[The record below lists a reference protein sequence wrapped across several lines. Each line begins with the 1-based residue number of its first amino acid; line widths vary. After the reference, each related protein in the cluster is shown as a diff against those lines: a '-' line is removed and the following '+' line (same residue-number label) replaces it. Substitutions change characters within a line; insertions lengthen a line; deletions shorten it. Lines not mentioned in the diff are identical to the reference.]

1 MKRSKRQTSVFNLW
15 QLHTPGYGLLTVVTS
30 KVESLAYI
38 ACVLQQLL
46 QTPLAVL
53 IEIYFEVMRTLL
65 ALVVTILFTL
75 YTVACVQIQLQ
86 WSFSSYL
93 SEALATTV

>member
-1 MKRSKRQTSVFNLW
+1 MSDRAEVK
-15 QLHTPGYGLLTVVTS
+15 LTI
-30 KVESLAYI
+30 LFYYI

-53 IEIYFEVMRTLL
+53 IEIYLEVMRTLL
-65 ALVVTILFTL
+65 AIVVTISYTL
-75 YTVACVQIQLQ
+75 YAVACVQIQLQ

-93 SEALATTV
+93 SKALATTV

>member
-1 MKRSKRQTSVFNLW
+1 MRRNKTYFVYFIDYDVKEKFLLLALVLIL
-15 QLHTPGYGLLTVVTS
+15 LHLMNCCDI
-30 KVESLAYI
+30 ESLAYI

-53 IEIYFEVMRTLL
+53 IEIYLEVMRTLL
-65 ALVVTILFTL
+65 ALVVTILYTL

-86 WSFSSYL
+86 WSFF
-93 SEALATTV
+93 

>member
-1 MKRSKRQTSVFNLW
+1 MNCRDI
-15 QLHTPGYGLLTVVTS
+15 
-30 KVESLAYI
+30 ESLASI

-53 IEIYFEVMRTLL
+53 IEIYSEVMRTLL
-65 ALVVTILFTL
+65 AQVVTILYTL
-75 YTVACVQIQLQ
+75 YTVAYVQIQLQ
-86 WSFSSYL
+86 WSFSIFL

>member
-1 MKRSKRQTSVFNLW
+1 MNCCDI
-15 QLHTPGYGLLTVVTS
+15 
-30 KVESLAYI
+30 ESLASI

-53 IEIYFEVMRTLL
+53 IEIYSEVMRTLL
-65 ALVVTILFTL
+65 ALVVTILYTL

-86 WSFSSYL
+86 WSFSIFL

>member
-1 MKRSKRQTSVFNLW
+1 MNFCDI
-15 QLHTPGYGLLTVVTS
+15 
-30 KVESLAYI
+30 ESLAYI

-46 QTPLAVL
+46 QTPLEVL

-65 ALVVTILFTL
+65 ALVVAILYTL

-86 WSFSSYL
+86 WSFFSYL
-93 SEALATTV
+93 SEAGVKL